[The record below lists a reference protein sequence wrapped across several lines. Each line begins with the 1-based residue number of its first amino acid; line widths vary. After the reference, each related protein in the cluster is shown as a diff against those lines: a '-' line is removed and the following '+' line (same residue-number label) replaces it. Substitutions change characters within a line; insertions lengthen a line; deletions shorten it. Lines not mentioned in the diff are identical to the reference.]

1 MWHCNQYTS
10 GKFDRVANA
19 VSILAEHAPE
29 FEYAGGFTSVDGPIQ
44 VRCKACGHIQTRSM
58 ITIRHK
64 HIVCDNC
71 RAIEAERKEKAKQ
84 DERRKAEA
92 ERQEQKRKKRLCAHV
107 EQYQFNMC
115 ETCGGLFVAAPRS
128 KRKYCSDECMKKANN
143 SRKWLRRRATI
154 KSVCIDADIE
164 IHKLYERDGGLCHIC
179 GGVCDWEDKRIIGG
193 NVICGGKY
201 PSVDHVVPL
210 VRGGKHS
217 WDNVKL
223 AHRSCNSKKGDEFT
237 SPCG

>member
-64 HIVCDNC
+64 HIACDNC

-92 ERQEQKRKKRLCAHV
+92 ERQEQKRKKRICAH
-107 EQYQFNMC
+107 F
-115 ETCGGLFVAAPRS
+115 T
-128 KRKYCSDECMKKANN
+128 
-143 SRKWLRRRATI
+143 RRRAI
-154 KSVCIDADIE
+154 LQNRAEQNLYILWYNHWHKCI
-164 IHKLYERDGGLCHIC
+164 
-179 GGVCDWEDKRIIGG
+179 GV
-193 NVICGGKY
+193 
-201 PSVDHVVPL
+201 L
-210 VRGGKHS
+210 
-217 WDNVKL
+217 
-223 AHRSCNSKKGDEFT
+223 
-237 SPCG
+237 